1 MTQTFQFYYA
11 RAKESAAEAA
21 VAVLD
26 NVRER
31 ALRSEKTWRALADQ
45 ARRVLA
51 DREKAEAAKE
61 ARRATLGDAL
71 SVSDEVSGS
80 DWPAEDRS
88 SAAKVKDALGR
99 TLPPMPRER
108 S

>member
-1 MTQTFQFYYA
+1 MTQTFQFYDA

-31 ALRSEKTWRALADQ
+31 ALRSEKTWRGLAEQ
-45 ARRVLA
+45 ARKVLI
-51 DREKAEAAKE
+51 DREKAEAARE
-61 ARRATLGDAL
+61 ARRVALGDAL
-71 SVSDEVSGS
+71 SVSDEAFGA
-80 DWPAEDRS
+80 DWPTEGRS
-88 SAAKVKDALGR
+88 SAVKVQDALGR